1 MRPGP
6 APPSLQCHCTVRPG
20 PAPASSQC
28 YYTMR
33 PGPEPASSQCHCAVS
48 PGPTPASSQCYYVVS
63 PGSAPASSQCHCTI
77 RSRPAPASSRCHCAV
92 RPEPALASSVSLR
105 RPSGAAAF
113 CGSIVSGIVSPL
125 GAPSSARLWA
135 AARPADVLKCPCL
148 CGVGFP
154 RDGHLRQPGAPCTR
168 EAHTCQPSAAALGA
182 LVYSPKVPSRHV
194 VLRTGPQ
201 RPGTHSLSA
210 ERGASDRQSSP
221 FGNQL
226 RSGRA
231 ILLSLF
237 GLKAQGW
244 RRKGWLGS

>member
-1 MRPGP
+1 MRP
-6 APPSLQCHCTVRPG
+6 R
-20 PAPASSQC
+20 
-28 YYTMR
+28 
-33 PGPEPASSQCHCAVS
+33 PEPASSQCHCAVC

-63 PGSAPASSQCHCTI
+63 PG
-77 RSRPAPASSRCHCAV
+77 PAPASSRCYYTIRPGPAPASSQCHCAV
-92 RPEPALASSVSLR
+92 RPEPAPASSVSLR

-168 EAHTCQPSAAALGA
+168 EAHTCQPSAAAPEA

-221 FGNQL
+221 FGNQF

-237 GLKAQGW
+237 GAKSTGLEKERLAWELVVLWGDF
-244 RRKGWLGS
+244 